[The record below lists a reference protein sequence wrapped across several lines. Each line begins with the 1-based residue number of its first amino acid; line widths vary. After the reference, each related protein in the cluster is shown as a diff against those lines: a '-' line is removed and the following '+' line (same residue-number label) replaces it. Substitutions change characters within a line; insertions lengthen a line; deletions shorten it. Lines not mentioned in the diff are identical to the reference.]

1 MSRKILYVDDD
12 LDSRVIVAGHLRFR
26 GYEVLTVEQAPQA
39 LRTAAETPP
48 DVIVLD
54 VNLIGM
60 DGPELLDLFLQDQPG
75 IPIILY
81 TSMDKGAPKVKNMLA
96 LGGCEYLSKKEPL
109 DALTVAISTAIRTKE
124 EMAR

>member
-12 LDSRVIVAGHLRFR
+12 LESRAIIADHLRFR
-26 GYEVLTVEQAPQA
+26 GYEMLTVEEAPHA
-39 LRTAAETPP
+39 LRTAAEARP
-48 DVIVLD
+48 DAIILD

-81 TSMDKGAPKVKNMLA
+81 TNMDINAPKVKEMLA
-96 LGGCEYLSKKEPL
+96 MGGCQYLSKKEPL
-109 DALTVAISTAIRTKE
+109 DALTVAISTAIKARE
-124 EMAR
+124 EMAK